1 MGGFRIYV
9 HCATLLPDGTDPK
22 RQQSTPN
29 GSHKEPNPDIGG
41 LPMITPILQS
51 RLLCAHDISVPVE
64 SFRIAITAMFT
75 SYARDNGVVVVV
87 VVVWPISEGE
97 LGMNISS
104 VSE

>member
-1 MGGFRIYV
+1 
-9 HCATLLPDGTDPK
+9 
-22 RQQSTPN
+22 
-29 GSHKEPNPDIGG
+29 
-41 LPMITPILQS
+41 MITPILQS

-87 VVVWPISEGE
+87 VVVVWPISEGG